1 QIKLGVFPELSLE
14 QARIK
19 LREFKAMRDAGIC
32 PKAELDRIEEERRKS
47 EQKGNIKQTK
57 VKDIV
62 DLYLKQ
68 YVEDRVNA
76 VGKRIPGA
84 RKP

>member
-1 QIKLGVFPELSLE
+1 
-14 QARIK
+14 
-19 LREFKAMRDAGIC
+19 
-32 PKAELDRIEEERRKS
+32 
-47 EQKGNIKQTK
+47 QKGNIKQTK

-84 RKP
+84 RKPKGQKEVRRTLYVDVVNTVGNCSVSNFKKNDVVSLIQG